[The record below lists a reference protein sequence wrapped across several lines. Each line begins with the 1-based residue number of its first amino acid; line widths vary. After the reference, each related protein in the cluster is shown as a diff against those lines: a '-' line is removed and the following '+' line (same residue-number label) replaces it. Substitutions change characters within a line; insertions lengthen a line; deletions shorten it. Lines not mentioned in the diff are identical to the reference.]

1 MLKRILIISYYFL
14 PFIGVG
20 ATRMT
25 KLVKYFSK
33 FGWEI
38 TVLTVKDK
46 YYDNSQVDKDILA
59 KAISKYSNVDI
70 IRTHVFKE
78 FFLYKDKG
86 FYWIFPLYSK
96 LKNKLDNAYYDF
108 ILFTGDPFF
117 QWLIA
122 PIIKKKYNIPYVL
135 DFRDPWLLD
144 PFNHSKIRKYILGFL
159 EPYVVK
165 NADLVLNVTN
175 EATHMYQNF
184 YVRFNIPKSKFITIE
199 NGFDPDDFIELPE
212 VNLQKYK
219 GFKIV
224 YTGKFGEFRNPIPF
238 LEALKEYNYQNNAQK
253 IYFFHIG
260 KKEEII
266 NDFLKSNPSLRQ
278 YIIQTGFVPY
288 DKALGYI
295 KAADASLIITG
306 DHPYEPTTKVY
317 DYIALEKPI
326 LCISNIK
333 EGYLYN
339 LMQKYPLSIYEKNE
353 NRSIIKALLKLMQ
366 KNIQL
371 TNFSIESFKRET
383 HFKKLEDILLKM
395 KNLNGEVR

>member
-1 MLKRILIISYYFL
+1 
-14 PFIGVG
+14 
-20 ATRMT
+20 MT

-46 YYDNSQVDKDILA
+46 YYDYSQVDENIMA
-59 KAISKYSNVDI
+59 REISKYSNVEI
-70 IRTHVFKE
+70 IRTSVFKE

-96 LKNKLDNAYYDF
+96 LKNKLDNTNYDF

-122 PIIKKKYNIPYVL
+122 PIIKKKYNIPYIL

-144 PFNHSKIRKYILGFL
+144 PFNHSKIRKFILGFL
-159 EPYVVK
+159 EPYVVR
-165 NADLVLNVTN
+165 NADLVLNVTS
-175 EATHMYQNF
+175 EATQMYQNF
-184 YVRFNIPKSKFITIE
+184 YAQFNIPKSKFITIE
-199 NGFDPDDFIELPE
+199 NGFDPDDFKKLPE

-219 GFKIV
+219 GYRIV

-238 LEALKEYNYQNNAQK
+238 LEALKEYNSQKNAQK

-266 NDFLKSNPSLRQ
+266 NNFLNSNTSLRQ

-288 DKALGYI
+288 DKCLGYI
-295 KAADASLIITG
+295 NVADASLIITG
-306 DHPYEPTTKVY
+306 NHPYEPTTKVY
-317 DYIALEKPI
+317 DYIALKKPI

-333 EGYLYN
+333 KGYLFN
-339 LMQKYPLSIYEKNE
+339 LMQKYPLSIYEKND
-353 NRSIIKALLKLMQ
+353 NKRIIKALLKLMELD
-366 KNIQL
+366 NNL
-371 TNFSIESFKRET
+371 NSFSIEYFNRET
-383 HFKKLEDILLKM
+383 HYKKLEDILIKI
-395 KNLNGEVR
+395 KNRNGEAI